1 MKAVLIMSLVVVL
14 TGFSAKV
21 DCSSTDFPVPPHSK
35 KSLFYIHRNLNN
47 HSVVYEVNTLKD
59 GSIDSE
65 NPFKIY
71 WIREGEKQKYRE
83 LNYMERTFAYG
94 LKTVTL
100 GNGKYRGTFVA
111 KKERYIDAYLDDKG
125 QATALMK
132 IDNKISKLV
141 KIFVQVA
148 EDGWWPKVAYVEF
161 FGTDFKTNLPTY
173 EKLLIN

>member
-1 MKAVLIMSLVVVL
+1 MKAVWILGIAALMS
-14 TGFSAKV
+14 FSNLR
-21 DCSSTDFPVPPHSK
+21 STTDFPAPPYTK
-35 KSLFYIHRNLNN
+35 NSLFYIYRNLNN
-47 HSVVYEVNTLKD
+47 HSVVYEINKLPNGTLD
-59 GSIDSE
+59 AE

-71 WIREGEKQKYRE
+71 WNRVGEKHRYRD

-94 LKTVTL
+94 LKFDDPE
-100 GNGKYRGTFVA
+100 NGKVHAAFVA
-111 KKERYIDAYLDDKG
+111 RKGYVIDVFIDEKG
-125 QATALMK
+125 QAIALMK

-148 EDGWWPKVAYVEF
+148 EDGWWPKIAYVEF

>member
-1 MKAVLIMSLVVVL
+1 MKPVLFICIAAVLS
-14 TGFSAKV
+14 F
-21 DCSSTDFPVPPHSK
+21 SSTDFPVPPHTK

-47 HSVVYEVNTLKD
+47 HSVVYEVNLTDKGL
-59 GSIDSE
+59 IDPE

-71 WIREGEKQKYRE
+71 WLRVGEKSKYRE

-94 LKTVTL
+94 LKSQPAS
-100 GNGKYRGTFVA
+100 GGKIHAAFVA
-111 KKERYIDAYLDDKG
+111 KKERTLDVYLDDKG

-132 IDNKISKLV
+132 IDNKLSKLV
-141 KIFVQVA
+141 RIFVQVA

-173 EKLLIN
+173 EKLLID

>member
-1 MKAVLIMSLVVVL
+1 MKAVLLICIAAWF
-14 TGFSAKV
+14 GFNTA
-21 DCSSTDFPVPPHSK
+21 DFPVPPRTK
-35 KSLFYIHRNLNN
+35 QSLFYIHRNLNN
-47 HSVVYEVNTLKD
+47 HSVVYDVNLTKK
-59 GSIDSE
+59 GTIDSE

-71 WIREGEKQKYRE
+71 WVRYGEKNKYRE

-94 LKTVTL
+94 LKAEPL
-100 GNGKYRGTFVA
+100 GQGKYRASFVA
-111 KKERYIDAYLDDKG
+111 KKEKTIDVYLDEKG

-161 FGTDFKTNLPTY
+161 FGTDFKTNVPTY

>member
-1 MKAVLIMSLVVVL
+1 MKAVWILGMAALMS
-14 TGFSAKV
+14 FSGIRM
-21 DCSSTDFPVPPHSK
+21 STDFPVPPHTK
-35 KSLFYIHRNLNN
+35 QSLFYIHRNLNN
-47 HSVVYEVNTLKD
+47 HSVVYEINRTEK
-59 GSIDSE
+59 GAIDPE

-71 WIREGEKQKYRE
+71 WIRFGEKNKYKE

-94 LKTVTL
+94 LKSESL
-100 GNGKYRGTFVA
+100 GPGKYRALFVA
-111 KKERYIDAYLDDKG
+111 KKEKSIDVFLDEKG

-173 EKLLIN
+173 EKLLID

>member
-1 MKAVLIMSLVVVL
+1 MKPVWIVGVLAWISLADMRL
-14 TGFSAKV
+14 L
-21 DCSSTDFPVPPHSK
+21 DEFPVPPRTRQ
-35 KSLFYIHRNLNN
+35 SLFYIHRNLNN
-47 HSVVYEVNTLKD
+47 HSVVYDINLTARGV
-59 GSIDSE
+59 IDPE
-65 NPFKIY
+65 DPVKIY
-71 WIREGEKQKYRE
+71 WIRDGEKNKFKE

-94 LKTVTL
+94 LKSERL
-100 GNGKYRGTFVA
+100 AQGKYRASFVA
-111 KKERYIDAYLDDKG
+111 RKEKTIDVYMDEKG

-173 EKLLIN
+173 ERLLID

>member
-1 MKAVLIMSLVVVL
+1 MKAVWILSMAAWMS
-14 TGFSAKV
+14 FSGI
-21 DCSSTDFPVPPHSK
+21 SLSTDFPVPPYTK

-47 HSVVYEVNTLKD
+47 HSVVYEVNLTEKGGINPD
-59 GSIDSE
+59 

-71 WIREGEKQKYRE
+71 WIRYGEKNKYKE

-94 LKTVTL
+94 LKAEPL
-100 GNGKYRGTFVA
+100 KNGRIRAAFVA
-111 KKERYIDAYLDDKG
+111 KKERTIDVFIDDKG
-125 QATALMK
+125 QATALMN

>member
-1 MKAVLIMSLVVVL
+1 MKSVLFICIAALFSL
-14 TGFSAKV
+14 
-21 DCSSTDFPVPPHSK
+21 STSDFPVPPHTK

-47 HSVVYEVNTLKD
+47 HSVVYEVNLTDK
-59 GSIDSE
+59 GIIDPE
-65 NPFKIY
+65 NPFRIY
-71 WIREGEKQKYRE
+71 WLRVGEKNKYRE

-94 LKTVTL
+94 LKTQAK
-100 GNGKYRGTFVA
+100 GHGRYRANFVA
-111 KKERYIDAYLDDKG
+111 KKERSIDVYLDEKG
-125 QATALMK
+125 QATALMN

-173 EKLLIN
+173 EKLLIE

>member
-1 MKAVLIMSLVVVL
+1 MKALCILGLAALMS
-14 TGFSAKV
+14 FSGV
-21 DCSSTDFPVPPHSK
+21 TDPTDFPVPPYTK
-35 KSLFYIHRNLNN
+35 QSLFYIHRNLNN
-47 HSVVYEVNTLKD
+47 HSVVYEINKLSSGK
-59 GSIDSE
+59 IDPA

-71 WIREGEKQKYRE
+71 WLRVGEKQKYRE

-94 LKTVTL
+94 LKTDPL
-100 GNGKYRGTFVA
+100 GNDKYRASFVA
-111 KKERYIDAYLDDKG
+111 KKEKTIDVYVDEKG

>member
-1 MKAVLIMSLVVVL
+1 MKPVLLLCVAALLS
-14 TGFSAKV
+14 FSP
-21 DCSSTDFPVPPHSK
+21 SDFPVPPHTK

-47 HSVVYEVNTLKD
+47 HSVVYEVNLNDK
-59 GSIDSE
+59 GVIDTE

-71 WIREGEKQKYRE
+71 WIRVGEKNKYKE

-94 LKTVTL
+94 LKTQSL
-100 GNGKYRGTFVA
+100 GNGKYRAAFVA
-111 KKERYIDAYLDDKG
+111 RKERTIDVYLDDKG

-132 IDNKISKLV
+132 IDNKLSKLV
-141 KIFVQVA
+141 RIFVQVA

-173 EKLLIN
+173 EKLLID

>member
-1 MKAVLIMSLVVVL
+1 MKVVWILGMAALMSLSGINL
-14 TGFSAKV
+14 P
-21 DCSSTDFPVPPHSK
+21 TDFPVPPHTK
-35 KSLFYIHRNLNN
+35 QSLFYIHRNLNN
-47 HSVVYEVNTLKD
+47 HSVVYEVNLTGK
-59 GSIDSE
+59 GAIDPD

-71 WIREGEKQKYRE
+71 WLRYGEKNKYKE

-94 LKTVTL
+94 LKSEPL
-100 GNGKYRGTFVA
+100 GMGKYRASFVA
-111 KKERYIDAYLDDKG
+111 KKEKLIDVFLDEKG

-161 FGTDFKTNLPTY
+161 FGTDFKTNQPTY

>member
-1 MKAVLIMSLVVVL
+1 MKAVWILAIAALMS
-14 TGFSAKV
+14 FSGIGLP
-21 DCSSTDFPVPPHSK
+21 TEFPVPPHTK
-35 KSLFYIHRNLNN
+35 QSLFYIHRNLNN
-47 HSVVYEVNTLKD
+47 HSVVYEVNLTEK
-59 GSIDSE
+59 GAIDPE

-71 WIREGEKQKYRE
+71 WIRYGEKNKYKE

-94 LKTVTL
+94 LKSEAL
-100 GNGKYRGTFVA
+100 GHGKYRALFVA
-111 KKERYIDAYLDDKG
+111 KKEKSIDVFIDEKG

>member
-1 MKAVLIMSLVVVL
+1 MKAVWILGMAALMS
-14 TGFSAKV
+14 FSSARL
-21 DCSSTDFPVPPHSK
+21 STDFPVPPHTK
-35 KSLFYIHRNLNN
+35 QSLFYIHRNLNN
-47 HSVVYEVNTLKD
+47 HSVVYEVNLTQK
-59 GSIDSE
+59 GAIDPE

-71 WIREGEKQKYRE
+71 WIRYGEKNKYKE

-94 LKTVTL
+94 LKSEPL
-100 GNGKYRGTFVA
+100 GSGKYRALFVA
-111 KKERYIDAYLDDKG
+111 KKEKSIDFFLDEKG

-173 EKLLIN
+173 ERLLIN

>member
-1 MKAVLIMSLVVVL
+1 MKAVWIVSIAALMS
-14 TGFSAKV
+14 FSSA
-21 DCSSTDFPVPPHSK
+21 SLSTDFPVPPRAK

-47 HSVVYEVNTLKD
+47 HSVVYEVNLTEK
-59 GSIDSE
+59 GAI
-65 NPFKIY
+65 NPEDPIKIY
-71 WIREGEKQKYRE
+71 WIRYGEKNKYKE

-94 LKTVTL
+94 LKAEPL
-100 GNGKYRGTFVA
+100 NYGRIRASFVA
-111 KKERYIDAYLDDKG
+111 KKDRTIDVFLDEKG
-125 QATALMK
+125 QATALMN

>member
-1 MKAVLIMSLVVVL
+1 MKALWIL
-14 TGFSAKV
+14 GFTALLSFSGIR
-21 DCSSTDFPVPPHSK
+21 SSTDFPAPPRTRQ
-35 KSLFYIHRNLNN
+35 SLFYIYRNLNN
-47 HSVVYEVNTLKD
+47 HSVVYEINKLANGT
-59 GSIDSE
+59 INPE
-65 NPFKIY
+65 EPFKIY
-71 WIREGEKQKYRE
+71 WNRVGEKQRYRS

-94 LKTVTL
+94 LKSDPL
-100 GNGKYRGTFVA
+100 ENGQVHAAFVA
-111 KKERYIDAYLDDKG
+111 RKGYAIDAYIDEKG

>member
-1 MKAVLIMSLVVVL
+1 MKAVLLMSLVVL
-14 TGFSAKV
+14 AGFSGKLDSTA
-21 DCSSTDFPVPPHSK
+21 TDFPVPPYSK

-47 HSVVYEVNTLKD
+47 HAVVYEVNTLKN

-65 NPFKIY
+65 EPFKIY
-71 WIREGEKQKYRE
+71 WNRAGEKQKYRE

-94 LKTVTL
+94 LKKEAL

-111 KKERYIDAYLDDKG
+111 KKEKYIDAYLDDKG
-125 QATALMK
+125 QATALIK
-132 IDNKISKLV
+132 IDNKLSKLV

>member
-1 MKAVLIMSLVVVL
+1 MKPFWIAGVAAWMSFVGIHVP
-14 TGFSAKV
+14 AE
-21 DCSSTDFPVPPHSK
+21 FPIPPRTK
-35 KSLFYIHRNLNN
+35 QSLFYIHRNLNN
-47 HSVVYEVNTLKD
+47 HSVVYDINLTEK
-59 GSIDSE
+59 GAIDPE
-65 NPFKIY
+65 EPVKIY
-71 WIREGEKQKYRE
+71 WIRYGEKNKHKE

-94 LKTVTL
+94 LKSEPL
-100 GNGKYRGTFVA
+100 DRGTYQASFVA
-111 KKERYIDAYLDDKG
+111 KREKKIDVYVDDKG

-173 EKLLIN
+173 EKLLID

>member
-1 MKAVLIMSLVVVL
+1 MKAVWILGVAALMS
-14 TGFSAKV
+14 FSGI
-21 DCSSTDFPVPPHSK
+21 SLSTNFPVPPHTK
-35 KSLFYIHRNLNN
+35 QSLFYIHRNLNN
-47 HSVVYEVNTLKD
+47 HSVVYEVNLTEK
-59 GSIDSE
+59 GFIDPE

-71 WIREGEKQKYRE
+71 WIRYGEKNKYKE

-94 LKTVTL
+94 LKSEPL
-100 GNGKYRGTFVA
+100 KNGRIRAAFVA
-111 KKERYIDAYLDDKG
+111 KKERTIDVFIDDKG
-125 QATALMK
+125 QATALMN

-161 FGTDFKTNLPTY
+161 FGTDFKTSLPTY

>member
-1 MKAVLIMSLVVVL
+1 M
-14 TGFSAKV
+14 
-21 DCSSTDFPVPPHSK
+21 
-35 KSLFYIHRNLNN
+35 
-47 HSVVYEVNTLKD
+47 VYEVNKLSN
-59 GSIDSE
+59 GSIDPDD
-65 NPFKIY
+65 PFKIY
-71 WIREGEKQKYRE
+71 WNRVGEKHRYRD

-94 LKTVTL
+94 LKFDDL
-100 GNGKYRGTFVA
+100 NNGRVHATFVA
-111 KKERYIDAYLDDKG
+111 KKERSIDVYLDEKG
-125 QATALMK
+125 QATALMN